1 VIDHRPE
8 EAADAI
14 AFAREW
20 LRTNPPGLTGSLRE
34 AQRALV
40 LAALRDAVAE
50 VSQQEQ
56 LLYVTPVDAKTQKH
70 LRRVPGVGK

>member
-1 VIDHRPE
+1 MIDHLPE

-34 AQRALV
+34 VQRSLV
-40 LAALRDAVAE
+40 LEALRDAVAE
-50 VSQQEQ
+50 VSRQYKPC
-56 LLYVTPVDAKTQKH
+56 YVLPVDAKSQFH
-70 LRRVPGVGK
+70 LRLVPKDGG